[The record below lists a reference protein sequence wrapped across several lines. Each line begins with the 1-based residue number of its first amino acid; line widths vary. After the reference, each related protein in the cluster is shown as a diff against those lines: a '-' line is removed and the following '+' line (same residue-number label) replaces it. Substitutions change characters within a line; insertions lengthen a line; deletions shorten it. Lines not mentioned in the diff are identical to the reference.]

1 MSISSYQSMINNNL
15 TSLSTTSTGS
25 SVSNSSSGS
34 TGGSGSN
41 APMSLAAANVVRGIM
56 EKVLATPPMGASIS
70 GGIPSSSSNAAAAA
84 AAARLFNELD
94 YLSSPGLDS
103 DFGDTSPLL
112 CTSSS
117 NLNNQYLR
125 LAINSNNNKEQ
136 QHCHH
141 GNFLTRHCLS
151 QNNNRAINSPFSHQQ
166 FTDLTN
172 LIDYSPPSN
181 SMTNIFSEPDDI
193 NDLNGNKKF
202 IAKRAQIDMT
212 KQVTD
217 ARALYFMLGI
227 KMKCKFCFENGESF
241 EVYRSHMLRNGAG
254 TILCPILRA
263 YVCPKCGATGDLA
276 HTLRYCPLHQSP
288 GNTQLLGSAFD

>member
-1 MSISSYQSMINNNL
+1 MSF
-15 TSLSTTSTGS
+15 
-25 SVSNSSSGS
+25 
-34 TGGSGSN
+34 
-41 APMSLAAANVVRGIM
+41 AAANVVRGIM
-56 EKVLATPPMGASIS
+56 EKVLSTPPMGSSLMS
-70 GGIPSSSSNAAAAA
+70 GGLPPPPTSSSASNT
-84 AAARLFNELD
+84 RLFNELD

-103 DFGDTSPLL
+103 DFGDVSPLL
-112 CTSSS
+112 CAGSSSS
-117 NLNNQYLR
+117 NLSNQYLR
-125 LAINSNNNKEQ
+125 LAMNSNNNKEQ

-141 GNFLTRHCLS
+141 GNFLSRPYLAP
-151 QNNNRAINSPFSHQQ
+151 NNRTINSPFSHHQ

-181 SMTNIFSEPDDI
+181 IFHDSDDL

-288 GNTQLLGSAFD
+288 GNSQLLGSAFD

>member
-1 MSISSYQSMINNNL
+1 MEIIFLGKIDRDSFEMMNIRWDFSRQCL
-15 TSLSTTSTGS
+15 T
-25 SVSNSSSGS
+25 
-34 TGGSGSN
+34 
-41 APMSLAAANVVRGIM
+41 
-56 EKVLATPPMGASIS
+56 
-70 GGIPSSSSNAAAAA
+70 
-84 AAARLFNELD
+84 
-94 YLSSPGLDS
+94 
-103 DFGDTSPLL
+103 
-112 CTSSS
+112 
-117 NLNNQYLR
+117 
-125 LAINSNNNKEQ
+125 
-136 QHCHH
+136 
-141 GNFLTRHCLS
+141 
-151 QNNNRAINSPFSHQQ
+151 QNNRTTTSPFSHHHHHQ

-181 SMTNIFSEPDDI
+181 NNMSTNIFHDSDDL
-193 NDLNGNKKF
+193 NDTNGNKKF
-202 IAKRAQIDMT
+202 IAKRAQIGKFRRQKIKMESLVFIVDMT

-288 GNTQLLGSAFD
+288 GNNQLLSSAFD

>member
-1 MSISSYQSMINNNL
+1 MSISSYQSASTNNSNSNL
-15 TSLSTTSTGS
+15 PNSSTTTNTN
-25 SVSNSSSGS
+25 NS
-34 TGGSGSN
+34 
-41 APMSLAAANVVRGIM
+41 MSLAAANVVRGIM
-56 EKVLATPPMGASIS
+56 EKVLSTPPMGSNFMS
-70 GGIPSSSSNAAAAA
+70 NNLLGQPSNST
-84 AAARLFNELD
+84 RLFNELD

-103 DFGDTSPLL
+103 DFGDLSPLL
-112 CTSSS
+112 CSNTS

-125 LAINSNNNKEQ
+125 LAINSQNKEQ
-136 QHCHH
+136 QHCQH
-141 GNFLTRHCLS
+141 GNLLSRHNCLS
-151 QNNNRAINSPFSHQQ
+151 QNTRTNSSPFSQQQ

-172 LIDYSPPSN
+172 LIDYSPP
-181 SMTNIFSEPDDI
+181 TNIYSESDDL
-193 NDLNGNKKF
+193 NDPNGNKKF

-288 GNTQLLGSAFD
+288 GNSQILGSAFD

>member
-15 TSLSTTSTGS
+15 TTLSTTSTGS

-151 QNNNRAINSPFSHQQ
+151 QNNNRTINSPFSHQQ

>member
-1 MSISSYQSMINNNL
+1 MSISSYQSILNNNI
-15 TSLSTTSTGS
+15 TALSTMSTGS
-25 SVSNSSSGS
+25 SISNSSSGS
-34 TGGSGSN
+34 TGSN
-41 APMSLAAANVVRGIM
+41 APVSFAAANVVRGMM
-56 EKVLATPPMGASIS
+56 EKVLTTPPMGS
-70 GGIPSSSSNAAAAA
+70 GMMSSSTNI
-84 AAARLFNELD
+84 ARLFNEND

-112 CTSSS
+112 CTGSS
-117 NLNNQYLR
+117 NNLAHQYLR
-125 LAINSNNNKEQ
+125 SAMSSNNHKEQ
-136 QHCHH
+136 QQCQHT
-141 GNFLTRHCLS
+141 NFLSRHCLP
-151 QNNNRAINSPFSHQQ
+151 QTTRTMHSPFSHHQ

-172 LIDYSPPSN
+172 LIDYSPPST
-181 SMTNIFSEPDDI
+181 SLTTSHDHMNIFSDSDDT
-193 NDLNGNKKF
+193 NDSNGNKKF

-288 GNTQLLGSAFD
+288 GTSQLLGNVFD

>member
-1 MSISSYQSMINNNL
+1 LI
-15 TSLSTTSTGS
+15 
-25 SVSNSSSGS
+25 
-34 TGGSGSN
+34 GGGN
-41 APMSLAAANVVRGIM
+41 P
-56 EKVLATPPMGASIS
+56 
-70 GGIPSSSSNAAAAA
+70 SSSNAN
-84 AAARLFNELD
+84 AARLFNELD
-94 YLSSPGLDS
+94 YLSSPALDS
-103 DFGDTSPLL
+103 DFGDVSPLL
-112 CTSSS
+112 CPGSSSS
-117 NLNNQYLR
+117 NLSNQYLR

-136 QHCHH
+136 QHCQH
-141 GNFLTRHCLS
+141 GNFLSRHCLS
-151 QNNNRAINSPFSHQQ
+151 QNNRTMNSPFSHHQ

-181 SMTNIFSEPDDI
+181 SMPMNIFHDSDDL
-193 NDLNGNKKF
+193 NDQNGNKKF

-288 GNTQLLGSAFD
+288 GNSQLLGSAFD